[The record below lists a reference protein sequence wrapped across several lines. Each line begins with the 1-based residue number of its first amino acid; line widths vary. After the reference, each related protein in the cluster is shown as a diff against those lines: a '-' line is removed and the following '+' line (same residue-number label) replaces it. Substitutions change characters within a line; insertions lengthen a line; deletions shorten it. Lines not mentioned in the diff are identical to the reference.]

1 MSNFTGVTF
10 ANQHLSPKD
19 DAAVRRAILTDGML
33 TGCELSF
40 SGTSLN
46 MASGYLLICGRQ
58 IKHTASQSWDIT
70 QQSSG
75 FARLLLTIDLSLT
88 ATEDVFDQVEL
99 AVEYADTEDGFPALE
114 QEDINNS
121 GTVYQ
126 VAIAVLSLGPEG
138 ISDIVRQLEPCEY
151 M

>member
-10 ANQHLSPKD
+10 ANQHLSPED

-33 TGCELSF
+33 TGCELSV
-40 SGTSLN
+40 SGPALT
-46 MASGYLLICGRQ
+46 MEPGYLLICGRQ
-58 IKHTASQSWDIT
+58 IRHTASQSWDIS

-75 FARLLLTIDLSLT
+75 YARLLLTIDLSLT
-88 ATEDVFDQVEL
+88 ATEEVFDQVEV
-99 AVEYADTEDGFPALE
+99 AVEYAETEDGFPGLE

-151 M
+151 V